1 MYARLLGGA
10 VAAVTLLAAPAAH
23 AADGRSLRLPPAAG
37 CVSAASAQPATWL
50 VGARPGVATQQIARR
65 HGARALRQGTAYS
78 VATKRARA
86 FAAALRRAGRLTY
99 AEPNVDLRHK
109 SALDANPTGGPRQVV
124 VPPGL
129 APPAPTA
136 SNSTIAIIDDRVDT
150 SLPDLQ
156 ANTAVVNPGPVLG
169 PHGTMVASTA
179 AAAFNG
185 SGVFGIFPG
194 APILSI
200 GMPLQATCADGANG
214 VIAAARAKAR
224 VINLSFGTPSDCSTL
239 FDAVQKAYASGS
251 LVVASAGNEG
261 GAGNPVIYP
270 AAYPHVLSVAAI
282 DPTFNATEFSNR
294 NTAVDVSAP
303 GVGIPVAIPLVF
315 DGDGTVDGITI
326 AAGTSFSAPMVAG
339 AASWLATA
347 RPTLSNGQLAD
358 ILRGSALD
366 VGTPGYDPSTGF
378 GLIRMPTALAFP
390 TPGRDVLEPNDGITF
405 VNGAVFGRPDPFLWR
420 GGGKRNLN
428 GSADQVEDPLDVYRI
443 RLAGRSRVHIRL
455 RPTSGDP
462 NLFLFRGTARS
473 IRETNRIAARSR
485 RTGTKI
491 DSITFRN
498 TSRTARTFYVAI
510 SVSNATGT
518 GVHANYRLEL
528 QRLKR

>member
-1 MYARLLGGA
+1 MHSRLLGA
-10 VAAVTLLAAPAAH
+10 AITAVTLLAAPVAH
-23 AADGRSLRLPPAAG
+23 GADTRSVRLPPAAG
-37 CVSAASAQPATWL
+37 AVSAASALTDTWL
-50 VGARPGVATQQIARR
+50 VGAQPGAVTQRIARR
-65 HGARALRQGTAYS
+65 HGASALKQGTAYEVS
-78 VATKRARA
+78 TKRARA

-99 AEPNVDLRHK
+99 AEPNVDLRRQ
-109 SALDANPTGGPRQVV
+109 SALDSDPTGGPRQVI

-129 APPAPTA
+129 APPAPSAT
-136 SNSTIAIIDDRVDT
+136 SSIAIIDDRVDT
-150 SLPDLQ
+150 SLPDLHG
-156 ANTAVVNPGPVLG
+156 NTTVVNPGPVLG

-179 AAAFNG
+179 AGAFNG

-194 APILSI
+194 APLLSI

-214 VIAAARAKAR
+214 VITAARAKAR
-224 VINLSFGTPSDCSTL
+224 VINLSFGTPSDCGTL

-261 GAGNPVIYP
+261 GEGNPVIYP
-270 AAYPHVLSVAAI
+270 AAYPHVLSVAAL

-294 NTAVDVSAP
+294 NTAVDVAAP
-303 GVGIPVAIPLVF
+303 GVGVPVAIPLAF
-315 DGDGTVDGITI
+315 DTDGTVDGITI

-347 RPTLSNGQLAD
+347 RPALKNGQLAD
-358 ILRGSALD
+358 ILRHSALD

-378 GLIRMPTALAFP
+378 GLIRMPAALAFP
-390 TPGRDVLEPNDGITF
+390 TPDRDVLEPNDGITF
-405 VNGAVFGRPDPFLWR
+405 VNGAVFGTPDPFLWR
-420 GGGKRNLN
+420 GGGKRNLK

-443 RLAGRSRVHIRL
+443 RLAAKSRARIRL
-455 RPTSGDP
+455 RPYFGDP
-462 NLFLFRGTARS
+462 NLFIFRGTAKS
-473 IRETNRIAARSR
+473 IRETNRIVARSL
-485 RTGTKI
+485 RTGSAI
-491 DSITFRN
+491 DSVTLRN
-498 TSRTARTFYVAI
+498 TARVARTFYVAI